1 MKDLRM
7 SIIYDFEGDEG
18 DFDDKRR
25 YARPV
30 LDGDNEN
37 HYGFGYCYEYDDFH
51 DTDEYDYYHD
61 FDSYFRLIERFPAFQ
76 QLKDRGEWVG
86 DDVIYF

>member
-18 DFDDKRR
+18 DFDDKWR

-37 HYGFGYCYEYDDFH
+37 HYGFGYCYEYDDF
-51 DTDEYDYYHD
+51 DPVFADGLAAWD
-61 FDSYFRLIERFPAFQ
+61 FWKL
-76 QLKDRGEWVG
+76 
-86 DDVIYF
+86 